1 MFGESIERP
10 GMDQTQL
17 RQTLSKL
24 GRAKRAL
31 ALSTNDADTCQHV
44 DYAKERT
51 IMNNRY
57 SSRTPVKCVV
67 TFSADGV
74 VGEGRVL
81 NLSVPGCLIET
92 SANLKIGQYLHLQLR
107 FSEGHAPLR
116 IALAVVRRIGGML
129 AGLELIRM
137 SNEDQLR
144 LRYIVGYQD
153 SRKVISTTWS
163 EAIVLMGGDSW

>member
-1 MFGESIERP
+1 
-10 GMDQTQL
+10 
-17 RQTLSKL
+17 
-24 GRAKRAL
+24 
-31 ALSTNDADTCQHV
+31 
-44 DYAKERT
+44 
-51 IMNNRY
+51 MNNRY

-67 TFSADGV
+67 MFSADGV

-92 SANLKIGQYLHLQLR
+92 SANLKVGQYLHLQLR

-116 IALAVVRRIGGML
+116 VALAAVRRIEGML

-137 SNEDQLR
+137 SNEDQFR
-144 LRYIVGYQD
+144 LRYIIGYKEPH
-153 SRKVISTTWS
+153 KVTSATWS